1 VYIQQQPTM
10 QTLYPT
16 YNDNAT
22 LYHHTA
28 LAHLAGIIRELFC
41 PKPPIPQQQTDQ
53 EEPEHLVIDMPTVEP
68 QEEEYL
74 LIHQPETITQQQH
87 TIPHITLNQYR
98 PTTLQIICNCLAKYF
113 RKPKQKY

>member
-1 VYIQQQPTM
+1 M

-16 YNDNAT
+16 YNDNTT

-28 LAHLAGIIRELFC
+28 LAHLAGIMRELFC

-53 EEPEHLVIDMPTVEP
+53 EEPEHLVIDMPTIEP
-68 QEEEYL
+68 HEEEYL
-74 LIHQPETITQQQH
+74 LIHQPETILQQQH

-98 PTTLQIICNCLAKYF
+98 PLQIICNCLAKYF

>member
-1 VYIQQQPTM
+1 MYIQQQPTM

-16 YNDNAT
+16 YNEDT
-22 LYHHTA
+22 TVYHQTA
-28 LAHLAGIIRELFC
+28 LAYIATALQEIFC
-41 PKPPIPQQQTDQ
+41 PKPPITHQI
-53 EEPEHLVIDMPTVEP
+53 EPEHLVIDMPTVEP
-68 QEEEYL
+68 QEEDYL